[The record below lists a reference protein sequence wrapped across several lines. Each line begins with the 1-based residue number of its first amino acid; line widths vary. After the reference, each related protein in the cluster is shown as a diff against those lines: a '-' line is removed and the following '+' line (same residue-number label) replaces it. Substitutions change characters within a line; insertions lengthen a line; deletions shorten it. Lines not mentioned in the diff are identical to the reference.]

1 MTGVEWRFRA
11 VVVAHAVSA
20 YGTYLN
26 LIALSLFSYE
36 VTGTALGVG
45 VVMAVR
51 LLSGVTAGLA
61 AGALTARFTRRTVMV
76 VTDLAQTLAMV
87 VLALRAS
94 DTPLWVLLGAVV
106 VLGAGNTFF
115 NVALRSAV
123 PVMVGQDDRARANGV
138 LVTARSVA
146 TVLGFASAAPVIAL
160 GGFGVAFAV
169 NAASFAV
176 SAAAVLV
183 LRPRTDDEPSDESG
197 EERAETGSSR
207 ARGKRTRLR
216 VAGLAGALL
225 GMIALRGL
233 DALASA
239 SHNVALPLAAH
250 AAEPSDPAVFM
261 TRFWSAWAVGTL
273 LAHQVLKRRSHGAS
287 WGERAFAV
295 GTCAMSFCF
304 VAAFTGL
311 PAPALMAAAVAA
323 GFADGWTEIVYTSR
337 LQAAPDRQRSR
348 LFGLSA
354 TAEQSGFALGTM
366 AAAAALEVLPALA
379 VVGAFHGAAVCGALV
394 LLLFMAGRRGT
405 GRPGPADGDAHSH
418 ADDGRPPSGESRP
431 SAGEGHPS
439 PGEDRPPTGENHP
452 SAWENAQ
459 AVGGTHAST
468 GQNTQTV
475 GETHPSTDQNT
486 QTVGETHPITG
497 QNTQATGETH
507 PSTGGNRPP
516 IGHDR
521 PPTGED
527 HSHHPPSGEEK
538 GEHAHGTSTGASQL
552 PGS

>member
-45 VVMAVR
+45 IVMAVR

-61 AGALTARFTRRTVMV
+61 AGALTARVTRRTVMV

-87 VLALRAS
+87 VLALQAS

-123 PVMVGQDDRARANGV
+123 PVMVGQDSRARANGV

-183 LRPRTDDEPSDESG
+183 LRPRTDDEPVG
-197 EERAETGSSR
+197 EPPQVLREQGGTGSSG
-207 ARGKRTRLR
+207 ARGKRLRLR
-216 VAGLAGALL
+216 VAGVAGALL

-250 AAEPSDPAVFM
+250 AAEPSSPAVFM

-273 LAHQVLKRRSHGAS
+273 LAHQVLKRRSHGTS

-295 GTCAMSFCF
+295 GTCAMSLCF

-366 AAAAALEVLPALA
+366 AAAAALEALPALA
-379 VVGAFHGAAVCGALV
+379 VVGVFHGAAVCGALA
-394 LLLFMAGRRGT
+394 LLLLTAGRRG
-405 GRPGPADGDAHSH
+405 R
-418 ADDGRPPSGESRP
+418 
-431 SAGEGHPS
+431 
-439 PGEDRPPTGENHP
+439 ENH
-452 SAWENAQ
+452 S
-459 AVGGTHAST
+459 
-468 GQNTQTV
+468 
-475 GETHPSTDQNT
+475 
-486 QTVGETHPITG
+486 
-497 QNTQATGETH
+497 
-507 PSTGGNRPP
+507 
-516 IGHDR
+516 
-521 PPTGED
+521 PTGED
-527 HSHHPPSGEEK
+527 HSFTGENRSQHSPASEEK
-538 GEHAHGTSTGASQL
+538 GEDAHGTSAGASQL

>member
-87 VLALRAS
+87 VLALQAS

-123 PVMVGQDDRARANGV
+123 PVMVGQDGRARANGV

-183 LRPRTDDEPSDESG
+183 LRPRTDFEPCDVSG
-197 EERAETGSSR
+197 EERADAGSS
-207 ARGKRTRLR
+207 AAGGKRPRLR
-216 VAGLAGALL
+216 VVGLAGALL

-273 LAHQVLKRRSHGAS
+273 LAHQALKRRSHGAS

-295 GTCAMSFCF
+295 GTCAMSLCF

-337 LQAAPDRQRSR
+337 LQAAPDRQRGR

-379 VVGAFHGAAVCGALV
+379 VVGAFHGAAVCGALA
-394 LLLFMAGRRGT
+394 LLLFTAGRRGT
-405 GRPGPADGDAHSH
+405 GRPGPADGAARSSV
-418 ADDGRPPSGESRP
+418 ADNRP
-431 SAGEGHPS
+431 SS
-439 PGEDRPPTGENHP
+439 GENHP
-452 SAWENAQ
+452 SAGENHRSADD
-459 AVGGTHAST
+459 S
-468 GQNTQTV
+468 
-475 GETHPSTDQNT
+475 
-486 QTVGETHPITG
+486 
-497 QNTQATGETH
+497 H
-507 PSTGGNRPP
+507 PSTGDNHRSAGDNHRSADDNHSSSGDIRPP
-516 IGHDR
+516 TGNDPSTSDNH

-527 HSHHPPSGEEK
+527 RSHHSPTGEEK
-538 GEHAHGTSTGASQL
+538 GEHAHGTPTGASQL

>member
-87 VLALRAS
+87 LLALQAS

-146 TVLGFASAAPVIAL
+146 TVLGFASAAPVIAF

-183 LRPRTDDEPSDESG
+183 LRPRTDDEPCDESDEPG
-197 EERAETGSSR
+197 DERADAGSSP
-207 ARGKRTRLR
+207 AGGKRLRPRLR

-273 LAHQVLKRRSHGAS
+273 LAHQVLKRRSHGGS

-337 LQAAPDRQRSR
+337 LQAASDRQRGR

-379 VVGAFHGAAVCGALV
+379 VVGAFHGAAACGALA
-394 LLLFMAGRRGT
+394 LLLFTAGRRGT
-405 GRPGPADGDAHSH
+405 GGPGGPGPADGDTHSH
-418 ADDGRPPSGESRP
+418 SHSHSDDGRAPSGENRRSGGVSRRT
-431 SAGEGHPS
+431 AGRKHLSTGDNHPAV
-439 PGEDRPPTGENHP
+439 GENHP
-452 SAWENAQ
+452 STGDNHP
-459 AVGGTHAST
+459 AVGKS
-468 GQNTQTV
+468 
-475 GETHPSTDQNT
+475 
-486 QTVGETHPITG
+486 
-497 QNTQATGETH
+497 H
-507 PSTGGNRPP
+507 PSTGDNHPAVGK
-516 IGHDR
+516 
-521 PPTGED
+521 
-527 HSHHPPSGEEK
+527 SHP
-538 GEHAHGTSTGASQL
+538 STGDNHPAVGKSH
-552 PGS
+552 PSTGDNHPAVG